1 MWEWDIFTNTRIL
14 WLQEKY
20 KGKLQLKLFPSCSV
34 STVSVFPPWTTEFL
48 EGEQRILNSFIFWF
62 LLWALWKDW
71 KSEEMYHKTISV
83 SSHFF
88 ILAFHFSDCK
98 WIDWLFH
105 PGQEWKRRLIPGL
118 RGWLNNVISRWAEAE
133 KCNCGDS
140 INISGMMDDLWLTA
154 PQHGTCNQKYD
165 LFHNKISKFVFW
177 RNCYWKPRQ
186 GNIYRNSFGEIY
198 IRDKPKYLTLNSN
211 NLNNYRY
218 SEINN
223 FFAMD
228 YADCFDTS
236 PILDPSWKCCAISF
250 FQPDVV
256 KNIISS
262 DMMIS
267 VYYADGAYLVNSYWC
282 MQRNMPHSMY
292 QSQCWWYVNNY
303 FHLFYKIWEKCN
315 L

>member
-1 MWEWDIFTNTRIL
+1 MIDIFFYPFLPRVYKTRSIL
-14 WLQEKY
+14 
-20 KGKLQLKLFPSCSV
+20 GF
-34 STVSVFPPWTTEFL
+34 
-48 EGEQRILNSFIFWF
+48 
-62 LLWALWKDW
+62 
-71 KSEEMYHKTISV
+71 
-83 SSHFF
+83 
-88 ILAFHFSDCK
+88 
-98 WIDWLFH
+98 
-105 PGQEWKRRLIPGL
+105 
-118 RGWLNNVISRWAEAE
+118 RGWINNVISRCVEAE
-133 KCNCGDS
+133 KCNCWDS
-140 INISGMMDDLWLTA
+140 INISGMMDHLWLTA

-223 FFAMD
+223 FLSTDILSVSTYFRFLIPLENIA
-228 YADCFDTS
+228 
-236 PILDPSWKCCAISF
+236 PIL

-267 VYYADGAYLVNSYWC
+267 VYYAGLSC
-282 MQRNMPHSMY
+282 QFLLMY
-292 QSQCWWYVNNY
+292 AAQYATLNVSIPVLMVC
-303 FHLFYKIWEKCN
+303 E
-315 L
+315 